1 MGYRDVLR
9 GVPRSVRRWGASAL
23 VASALCGAPQAVLA
37 DTAAHSAGSVDIV
50 HVNDI
55 HGRYEVDGVNAFA
68 ALKGVSD
75 EVGAALTLDA
85 GDTFHGDSFSTVTEG
100 ESIARLMEASGI
112 DATTPGNHDW
122 SYGATRLDELD
133 DRYDFSILAANVVYA
148 DTGEPYFDNPYLLK
162 MVRLED
168 EGGNEAGDAIAIGA
182 IGVID
187 EDFYSST
194 PLANVEGL
202 RFADPAEAAT
212 RAAAALREQGADIVI
227 CLTHNEDPQGLAQA
241 TSGIDAVISGHEH
254 LAIDE
259 TVTAADG
266 REVPVVEVPSSP
278 SSDYFGVIGV
288 LTLEIQK
295 TDAGYAVASHTESQV
310 PTTTCGGEDDAIV
323 SLTEQIVSENS
334 TMLNAVI
341 GYSDQAYPYGVTQGT
356 EPGGWERVRTED
368 TSIGH
373 VVTGSY
379 LALTGADLAFENAGG
394 IRAGVPAGEVTAG
407 DLISISPYGNT
418 LATYELTGA
427 QILETLERSLD
438 ISAACRDVLA
448 RQIAAI
454 EAGEDPMQ
462 YSWPDNSGSVI
473 VVGGATMQVAWGAPS
488 GERIRSIAIGG
499 EPLDGDRVYSV
510 AMNSYLPGLA
520 DEYPAFASM
529 VLVQKWGTCEEA
541 LRALVSETGWEER
554 MRGLTGTAEYVAAGD
569 SEEPST
575 PASPESPDTS
585 GQSAGQ
591 GSAGQ
596 GAADA
601 AGGSLPKTGD
611 PSAWVALIGG
621 AGALAA
627 GSGVV
632 AARRGGR
639 RAGRRRAWCSWRRPY
654 R

>member
-1 MGYRDVLR
+1 M
-9 GVPRSVRRWGASAL
+9 
-23 VASALCGAPQAVLA
+23 
-37 DTAAHSAGSVDIV
+37 

-133 DRYDFSILAANVVYA
+133 DRYDFSMLAANAVYA

-162 MVRLED
+162 TVRLED
-168 EGGNEAGDAIAIGA
+168 EGGNEAGDAITIGV

-212 RAAAALREQGADIVI
+212 RAATALREQGADIVI

-334 TMLNAVI
+334 AMLNAVI

-368 TSIGH
+368 TPIGH

-488 GERIRSIAIGG
+488 GERIRSIAIDG
-499 EPLDGDRVYSV
+499 EPLDGDRVYTVS
-510 AMNSYLPGLA
+510 MNSYLPGLA

-529 VLVQKWGTCEEA
+529 VLVQEWGTCEEA

-554 MRGLTGTAEYVAAGD
+554 MRGLTGTVEYVAAGD

>member
-1 MGYRDVLR
+1 M
-9 GVPRSVRRWGASAL
+9 
-23 VASALCGAPQAVLA
+23 
-37 DTAAHSAGSVDIV
+37 

-162 MVRLED
+162 TVRLED
-168 EGGNEAGDAIAIGA
+168 EGGNEAGDAIAIGV

-202 RFADPAEAAT
+202 RFADPAETAT

-368 TSIGH
+368 TPIGH

-379 LALTGADLAFENAGG
+379 LALTGADLAFENADG

-488 GERIRSIAIGG
+488 GERIRSIAIDG
-499 EPLDGDRVYSV
+499 EPLDGDRVYTVS
-510 AMNSYLPGLA
+510 MNSYLPGLA

-529 VLVQKWGTCEEA
+529 VLVQEWGTCEEA

-554 MRGLTGTAEYVAAGD
+554 MRGLTGTVEYVAAGD

>member
-1 MGYRDVLR
+1 M
-9 GVPRSVRRWGASAL
+9 
-23 VASALCGAPQAVLA
+23 A

-162 MVRLED
+162 TVRLED
-168 EGGNEAGDAIAIGA
+168 EGGNEAVDAITIGV

-202 RFADPAEAAT
+202 RFADPAETAT

-278 SSDYFGVIGV
+278 SSDYFGVTGV

-310 PTTTCGGEDDAIV
+310 PTTTCRGDDAIV

-368 TSIGH
+368 TPIGH

-448 RQIAAI
+448 GQIAAI

-529 VLVQKWGTCEEA
+529 VLVQEWGTCEEA

-554 MRGLTGTAEYVAAGD
+554 MRGLTGTVEYVAAGD

>member
-1 MGYRDVLR
+1 M
-9 GVPRSVRRWGASAL
+9 
-23 VASALCGAPQAVLA
+23 A

-133 DRYDFSILAANVVYA
+133 DRYDFSMLAANAVYA

-162 MVRLED
+162 TVRLED
-168 EGGNEAGDAIAIGA
+168 EGGNEAGDAITIGV

-212 RAAAALREQGADIVI
+212 RAATALREQGADIVI

-334 TMLNAVI
+334 AMLNAVI

-368 TSIGH
+368 TPIGH

-488 GERIRSIAIGG
+488 GERIRSIAIDG
-499 EPLDGDRVYSV
+499 EPLDGDRVYTVS
-510 AMNSYLPGLA
+510 MNSYLPGLA

-529 VLVQKWGTCEEA
+529 VLVQEWGTCEEA

-554 MRGLTGTAEYVAAGD
+554 MRGLTGTVEYVAAGD

>member
-9 GVPRSVRRWGASAL
+9 GVPRSVRRWGAAAL

-162 MVRLED
+162 TVRLED
-168 EGGNEAGDAIAIGA
+168 EGGNEAGDAITIGV

-202 RFADPAEAAT
+202 RFADPAETAT

-356 EPGGWERVRTED
+356 EPGARG
-368 TSIGH
+368 
-373 VVTGSY
+373 
-379 LALTGADLAFENAGG
+379 
-394 IRAGVPAGEVTAG
+394 G
-407 DLISISPYGNT
+407 DLIASS
-418 LATYELTGA
+418 LHTG
-427 QILETLERSLD
+427 
-438 ISAACRDVLA
+438 SARGSRGPRDVS
-448 RQIAAI
+448 R
-454 EAGEDPMQ
+454 P
-462 YSWPDNSGSVI
+462 SV
-473 VVGGATMQVAWGAPS
+473 
-488 GERIRSIAIGG
+488 
-499 EPLDGDRVYSV
+499 
-510 AMNSYLPGLA
+510 
-520 DEYPAFASM
+520 F
-529 VLVQKWGTCEEA
+529 
-541 LRALVSETGWEER
+541 
-554 MRGLTGTAEYVAAGD
+554 
-569 SEEPST
+569 
-575 PASPESPDTS
+575 
-585 GQSAGQ
+585 
-591 GSAGQ
+591 GSART
-596 GAADA
+596 A
-601 AGGSLPKTGD
+601 SSTLP
-611 PSAWVALIGG
+611 
-621 AGALAA
+621 
-627 GSGVV
+627 
-632 AARRGGR
+632 
-639 RAGRRRAWCSWRRPY
+639 
-654 R
+654 

>member
-9 GVPRSVRRWGASAL
+9 GVPRSVRRWGAAAL

-162 MVRLED
+162 TVRLED
-168 EGGNEAGDAIAIGA
+168 EGGNEAGDAITIGV

-202 RFADPAEAAT
+202 RFADPAETAT

-323 SLTEQIVSENS
+323 SLTEKIVSENS

-368 TSIGH
+368 TPIGH

-438 ISAACRDVLA
+438 ISAACRDVLV

-499 EPLDGDRVYSV
+499 EPLDGDRVYTV
-510 AMNSYLPGLA
+510 AMNNYLPGLA

-529 VLVQKWGTCEEA
+529 VLVQEWGTCEEA
-541 LRALVSETGWEER
+541 LRALVSETG
-554 MRGLTGTAEYVAAGD
+554 
-569 SEEPST
+569 
-575 PASPESPDTS
+575 
-585 GQSAGQ
+585 
-591 GSAGQ
+591 
-596 GAADA
+596 
-601 AGGSLPKTGD
+601 
-611 PSAWVALIGG
+611 
-621 AGALAA
+621 
-627 GSGVV
+627 
-632 AARRGGR
+632 
-639 RAGRRRAWCSWRRPY
+639 
-654 R
+654 

>member
-9 GVPRSVRRWGASAL
+9 GVPRSVRRWDAAAL

-37 DTAAHSAGSVDIV
+37 DMAAHSAGSVDIV

-162 MVRLED
+162 TVRLED
-168 EGGNEAGDAIAIGA
+168 EGGNEAGDAITIGV

-187 EDFYSST
+187 EDFYSSS

-202 RFADPAEAAT
+202 RFADPAETAT
-212 RAAAALREQGADIVI
+212 RAAAALREQGAGIVI

-266 REVPVVEVPSSP
+266 REAPVVEVPSSP

-295 TDAGYAVASHTESQV
+295 TDAGYA
-310 PTTTCGGEDDAIV
+310 
-323 SLTEQIVSENS
+323 
-334 TMLNAVI
+334 
-341 GYSDQAYPYGVTQGT
+341 
-356 EPGGWERVRTED
+356 
-368 TSIGH
+368 
-373 VVTGSY
+373 VTGSY

-499 EPLDGDRVYSV
+499 EPLDGDRVYTV

-529 VLVQKWGTCEEA
+529 VLVQEWGTCEEA
-541 LRALVSETGWEER
+541 LRALVSETGREER
-554 MRGLTGTAEYVAAGD
+554 MRGLTGTVEYVAAGD

-575 PASPESPDTS
+575 PASPESPD
-585 GQSAGQ
+585 A
-591 GSAGQ
+591 
-596 GAADA
+596 
-601 AGGSLPKTGD
+601 
-611 PSAWVALIGG
+611 
-621 AGALAA
+621 
-627 GSGVV
+627 
-632 AARRGGR
+632 
-639 RAGRRRAWCSWRRPY
+639 
-654 R
+654 